1 MVFIYILVG
10 VCCPNLQNST
20 LFQTQK
26 SNFFTLFQT
35 ILNTH
40 SYKEVNSSV
49 KCPNMPVGAD
59 LRSTGNYLNISYDTL
74 LSTTSQPVNTPV
86 GTRLRSAVNY
96 LNISYDTLLLTTS
109 QPVNTP
115 VGTRLRSAGNYLNI
129 SYDTLLLT
137 TSQPVNTPVGT
148 RLRSTGNY
156 LNISYDTLLLTTSQ
170 PVNTPVGTRLR
181 SALFNATSRWSLSWC
196 RVRNSASKSS
206 NMLLIPSNMTS
217 WSYCSLKGKH
227 LHG

>member
-1 MVFIYILVG
+1 M
-10 VCCPNLQNST
+10 CCPNLQNSI

-86 GTRLRSAVNY
+86 GTRLRSAVNF

-115 VGTRLRSAGNYLNI
+115 VGTRLRSA
-129 SYDTLLLT
+129 
-137 TSQPVNTPVGT
+137 
-148 RLRSTGNY
+148 GNY